1 MARFASVDKQ
11 VKSVMKALQGR
22 VIKSVGTARNYEQAY
37 RRIGHYLQDHR
48 LGSLRSISVPVAI
61 DYLELRSQSVKQSTL
76 NLERQAIQSLMI
88 NVSELLNQ
96 GQKLPT
102 IKSSVKTI
110 LAGRAYTADQI
121 DLICAS
127 QSKKNALATRI
138 AYAVGLRA
146 HELYTLRP
154 ISERPADSRP
164 EIEYKFKGREGVKY
178 TVHGKGGLLREVL
191 IPKQLSQQLEALR
204 LDAPQLITDRKIHI
218 QCQYDI
224 NGGQRWSS
232 SFTKAA
238 KRVLGWSEG
247 AHGVRHAYAQ
257 ERMDELQS
265 QLIDRDSALE
275 TVSQELG
282 HFRPNITKIYLR

>member
-11 VKSVMKALQGR
+11 VKSVMKVLQGR

-37 RRIGHYLQDHR
+37 HRIGQYLQDHR

-76 NLERQAIQSLMI
+76 NLERQAIQVLMT
-88 NVSELLNQ
+88 NVSHQL
-96 GQKLPT
+96 GSDQKLPT
-102 IKSSVKTI
+102 VRSAVETVF
-110 LAGRAYTADQI
+110 AGRAYTADQI
-121 DLICAS
+121 DLICES
-127 QSKKNALATRI
+127 QSKINALATRI
-138 AYAVGLRA
+138 AYAAGLRA
-146 HELYTLRP
+146 HELYTLRRV
-154 ISERPADSRP
+154 SERPADLRP
-164 EIEYKFKGREGVKY
+164 VTEYKFKGREGIKY
-178 TVHGKGGLLREVL
+178 TVHGKGGLIREVL
-191 IPKQLSQQLEALR
+191 IPKQLSQQLESSR
-204 LDAPQLITDRKIHI
+204 LHTPQLITDRKVHI
-218 QCQYDI
+218 QCHYDI

-257 ERMDELQS
+257 ERMEELRS
-265 QLIDRDSALE
+265 KLIDRDLALE

-282 HFRPNITKIYLR
+282 HFRPNVTEIYLR

>member
-1 MARFASVDKQ
+1 
-11 VKSVMKALQGR
+11 MKVLQGR

-37 RRIGHYLQDHR
+37 RRIGRYLQDHR
-48 LGSLRSISVPVAI
+48 LGSLRSISVSEAI
-61 DYLELRSQSVKQSTL
+61 DYLELRSRSVKQSTL
-76 NLERQAIQSLMI
+76 NLERQAIQVLMT
-88 NVSELLNQ
+88 NVSHQL
-96 GQKLPT
+96 GSDQKLPT
-102 IKSSVKTI
+102 VKSAVETV
-110 LAGRAYTADQI
+110 LVGRAYTPDQI

-138 AYAVGLRA
+138 AYAAGLRA
-146 HELYTLRP
+146 HELYMLRRVTECP
-154 ISERPADSRP
+154 ADPRPAT
-164 EIEYKFKGREGVKY
+164 EYKFKGREGIKY
-178 TVHGKGGLLREVL
+178 TVYGKGGLIREVL
-191 IPKQLSQQLEALR
+191 IPKQLSQQLEVLR
-204 LDAPQLITDRKIHI
+204 LETPKLITDRKIHI

-265 QLIDRDSALE
+265 RLIDRELALE

-282 HFRPNITKIYLR
+282 HFRPNITEIYLR

>member
-11 VKSVMKALQGR
+11 VRSVMKALQGR

-37 RRIGHYLQDHR
+37 QRIGRYLQDHR

-61 DYLELRSQSVKQSTL
+61 DYLELRSHCVRQSTL
-76 NLERQAIQSLMI
+76 NLERQALQALMT
-88 NVSELLNQ
+88 NVSHELNPD
-96 GQKLPT
+96 QKLP
-102 IKSSVKTI
+102 SVKSDIETV
-110 LAGRAYTADQI
+110 LVGRAYTANQI
-121 DLICAS
+121 ELICHS
-127 QSKKNALATRI
+127 QSNKNALATRI
-138 AYAVGLRA
+138 AYAAGLRA

-154 ISERPADSRP
+154 VTERHADLRPATA
-164 EIEYKFKGREGVKY
+164 YKFKGREGVKY
-178 TVHGKGGLLREVL
+178 TVHGKGGLIREVL
-191 IPKQLSQQLEALR
+191 IPKHLSHQLEAVR
-204 LDAPQLITDRKIHI
+204 LETPELITDRKVYI

-232 SFTKAA
+232 SFSKAA
-238 KRVLGWSEG
+238 KRALGWSEG

-265 QLIDRDSALE
+265 RYLDRALALQ

-282 HFRPNITKIYLR
+282 HFRPRITEVYLR